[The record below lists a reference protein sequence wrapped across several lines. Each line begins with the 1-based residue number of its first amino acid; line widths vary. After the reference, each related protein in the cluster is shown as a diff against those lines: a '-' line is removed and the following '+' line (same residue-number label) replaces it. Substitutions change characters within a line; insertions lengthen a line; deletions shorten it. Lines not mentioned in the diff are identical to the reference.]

1 MKINQENQESMQ
13 IDVILAMAGLQHPRW
28 ASAPGPEAE
37 VMLGAWHTARAG
49 LALARALASELG
61 FSLRARGSGHVR
73 HNGAAA
79 DGTRYVQDTCLGS
92 GFSLRAGL

>member
-1 MKINQENQESMQ
+1 MKINQEIQESIQ

-37 VMLGAWHTARAG
+37 VMLGAWYTARAG

-61 FSLRARGSGHVR
+61 FSLRARGSGHVLALAR
-73 HNGAAA
+73 ALA
-79 DGTRYVQDTCLGS
+79 S
-92 GFSLRAGL
+92 EPGFSLSARG